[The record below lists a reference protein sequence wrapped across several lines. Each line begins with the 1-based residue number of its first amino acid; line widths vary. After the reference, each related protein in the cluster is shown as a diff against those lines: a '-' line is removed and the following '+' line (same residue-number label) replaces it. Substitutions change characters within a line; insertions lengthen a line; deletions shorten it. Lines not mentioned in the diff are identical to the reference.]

1 MHVSVFVCLA
11 SGFVGI
17 SSSCLE
23 LYFVTM
29 SKWTLA
35 NVVQEVHDCDS
46 LMQNRTAPNPDLMQR
61 MVNSISFKIRAL
73 QDVTAAQSVE
83 LQTAL
88 QASKS
93 LPDTMKEKIQNTMD
107 GMIGTGGQEE
117 CTSHANKQQKLLHI
131 CNFLT
136 ASEWASLRNV
146 ELSEIAKRQL
156 VVLRLKK
163 LGVRNLAEKTV
174 RSAVA
179 ALCCCLAEQPDN
191 DELFQMVADFKVM
204 FHATETPVTCKNLPF
219 VHVYPEQPAHL
230 PQGILDVAYTQED
243 PPVAMQF
250 EKFNHLCS
258 CISLRGNSKKL
269 SPKAQASSKQAS
281 ASSRQASSSSA
292 LVPASPSHQPMQM
305 QDGMQPMMAMMQM
318 MQPMVNMMM
327 SKFNQGMS
335 GAGSSGSWV
344 STDEASAFKP
354 KNKDIQLQ
362 MLSPQSSKG
371 PASSSP
377 GPTTVAALPVASAG
391 PDPKQLVFD
400 SPSTAADSP
409 LKEQTAAE
417 AKPSAT
423 TEAVKEGMEDKL
435 YTALKDRED
444 RKKKEKDA
452 KDGKKPKGEST
463 SKKPKAESKKPKA
476 AQKPVAKPGA
486 KKNASKKLPKYEP
499 ASPTEAQLG
508 ARRDTYT
515 DGHYHKARKLAE
527 KSGYEREAELEYGR
541 AARAAAAAKWQRY
554 TSKP

>member
-17 SSSCLE
+17 SSSCLG

-46 LMQNRTAPNPDLMQR
+46 LMQNRAAPNPDLMQR

-93 LPDTMKEKIQNTMD
+93 LPDSMKEKIQNTMD

-243 PPVAMQF
+243 PPVAIQSPLLL
-250 EKFNHLCS
+250 HLVERTLEEVVPQS
-258 CISLRGNSKKL
+258 TSFV
-269 SPKAQASSKQAS
+269 QASFSFVQAS
-281 ASSRQASSSSA
+281 FVVLGTGAGIAKSSA
-292 LVPASPSHQPMQM
+292 HADAGRHATH
-305 QDGMQPMMAMMQM
+305 DGYDADDAANGQHDDEQV
-318 MQPMVNMMM
+318 Q
-327 SKFNQGMS
+327 S
-335 GAGSSGSWV
+335 GHVRCREFGLLGV
-344 STDEASAFKP
+344 
-354 KNKDIQLQ
+354 
-362 MLSPQSSKG
+362 
-371 PASSSP
+371 
-377 GPTTVAALPVASAG
+377 
-391 PDPKQLVFD
+391 
-400 SPSTAADSP
+400 
-409 LKEQTAAE
+409 
-417 AKPSAT
+417 
-423 TEAVKEGMEDKL
+423 
-435 YTALKDRED
+435 DR
-444 RKKKEKDA
+444 
-452 KDGKKPKGEST
+452 
-463 SKKPKAESKKPKA
+463 
-476 AQKPVAKPGA
+476 
-486 KKNASKKLPKYEP
+486 
-499 ASPTEAQLG
+499 
-508 ARRDTYT
+508 
-515 DGHYHKARKLAE
+515 
-527 KSGYEREAELEYGR
+527 
-541 AARAAAAAKWQRY
+541 
-554 TSKP
+554 